1 MKLFSV
7 EYLPEENEGIYALS
21 VVKNPA
27 MQSNWITLSE
37 QKGFKLATIDK
48 ERRILMGIALIPN
61 KPIYRSDEQGEYNIV
76 FSSKV
81 IEQAAHDFVK
91 KGNVNNSTLEHEID
105 LGSDAVSVVESW
117 IIEDDVNDKTRKYGF
132 KEPVGSW
139 AVMMKVHDDA
149 TWELAKKGEILGFSI
164 DGLFN
169 LKEISKSVNMNE
181 KVKSMTLAQ
190 KFGKFLMELGEDE
203 AAKVEDVKLMSVKT
217 ADGMEIM
224 YEGET
229 LEAGVI
235 VFIENEGERVP
246 LPVGDY
252 SLEDGKMLVVA
263 EEGLVS
269 EIAEG
274 EAPAMEVDESLSS
287 EERANIEKMIDEI
300 FGLSALKQ
308 DVSSLNAKL
317 SEIKQENEGLKVK
330 LSEFGKQPAV
340 AKVASKVETQKIDL
354 SVLKSKQARLFASIK
369 NNN

>member
-7 EYLPEENEGIYALS
+7 EYLPEENEGVYALS

-37 QKGFKLATIDK
+37 QKGLKLATIDE

-61 KPIYRSDEQGEYNIV
+61 KPIYRSDEQGEYNII

-117 IIEDDVNDKTRKYGF
+117 VIEDAVHDKTRKYGF

-149 TWELAKKGEILGFSI
+149 TWEKAKSGEILGFSI

-169 LKEISKSVNMNE
+169 LKEISKPVNMNE
-181 KVKSMTLAQ
+181 NVKSLSLAQ
-190 KFGKFLMELGEDE
+190 KFGKFLLGLEEKELP
-203 AAKVEDVKLMSVKT
+203 AVEDVKLMSVKT

-224 YEGET
+224 YEGEA
-229 LEAGVI
+229 LEAGVV

-252 SLEDGKMLVVA
+252 DLEDGKKMIVA
-263 EEGLVS
+263 EEGVIA

-274 EAPAMEVDESLSS
+274 EAPQEVDESLS
-287 EERANIEKMIDEI
+287 EDEI
-300 FGLSALKQ
+300 ASITKMMDKLFGLSELKGEI
-308 DVSSLNAKL
+308 SKIETKL
-317 SEIKQENEGLKVK
+317 SEIKSENEGLKVK
-330 LSEFGKQPAV
+330 LSEFGNQPAV
-340 AKVASKVETQKIDL
+340 SRVASKAIVTLTEPKTARERILAK
-354 SVLKSKQARLFASIK
+354 VLKNK
-369 NNN
+369 N